1 MLIKFFKQH
10 YKLLFILLLLL
21 LGIAIYSN
29 TFSSSFHFD
38 DGNYITDNIAIRI
51 MWLKGLWDF
60 FPSRFITFL
69 TFAIN
74 YQFSKLDV
82 FGYHI
87 FNFAIHFGSAILVW
101 WFTNIIFTTPA
112 IKKNELSRFSR
123 LIAAFTA
130 LIFLSHPLQTES
142 VTYIWQRCSSL
153 SGLFYLFSLCFYL
166 KGRVLQTGDSP
177 VSKWKVFYC
186 LSLISAS
193 IGMFTKENFVTLP
206 LMIILCE
213 FYFIKVNKHFS
224 WKHIVPFLVLLLIIP
239 LVLFFTKPETVKA
252 LQELA
257 HQPINAGG
265 SYFLTQL
272 NVLATYIRL
281 LFVPVNQNLD
291 YDYPIVK
298 SLINPA
304 TLASFFFLAA
314 IIIVAIRMFSRYKL
328 LSFGIFWFF
337 LTLLPES
344 SIIPIED
351 VIFEHRLYLPLFGY
365 SLFLVSGLFYLFKCK
380 KIRLIIT
387 VLSLIAIAYSIMT
400 YERNKVW
407 KDEFTLWNDAV
418 KKSPRKARPHINRG
432 MAYGI
437 KEEYDRAIA
446 DFDKAIEIKPN
457 SAEAYYNRAVA
468 YKEKGDYTRAWQD
481 IHKAESLGF
490 KARPN
495 FLDKL
500 RSASGRED

>member
-1 MLIKFFKQH
+1 
-10 YKLLFILLLLL
+10 
-21 LGIAIYSN
+21 
-29 TFSSSFHFD
+29 
-38 DGNYITDNIAIRI
+38 
-51 MWLKGLWDF
+51 
-60 FPSRFITFL
+60 
-69 TFAIN
+69 
-74 YQFSKLDV
+74 
-82 FGYHI
+82 
-87 FNFAIHFGSAILVW
+87 
-101 WFTNIIFTTPA
+101 
-112 IKKNELSRFSR
+112 
-123 LIAAFTA
+123 
-130 LIFLSHPLQTES
+130 
-142 VTYIWQRCSSL
+142 
-153 SGLFYLFSLCFYL
+153 
-166 KGRVLQTGDSP
+166 
-177 VSKWKVFYC
+177 
-186 LSLISAS
+186 
-193 IGMFTKENFVTLP
+193 
-206 LMIILCE
+206 
-213 FYFIKVNKHFS
+213 
-224 WKHIVPFLVLLLIIP
+224 
-239 LVLFFTKPETVKA
+239 
-252 LQELA
+252 
-257 HQPINAGG
+257 
-265 SYFLTQL
+265 
-272 NVLATYIRL
+272 
-281 LFVPVNQNLD
+281 
-291 YDYPIVK
+291 
-298 SLINPA
+298 
-304 TLASFFFLAA
+304 
-314 IIIVAIRMFSRYKL
+314 MFSRYKL